1 MRLTWDE
8 IGERFYETGDN
19 CAVLYPQSSAGTYPH
34 GIAWSGVTG
43 FTETPAGADATDLWA
58 DNIKYLS
65 IRSTE
70 TYGFTIKAYQF
81 PDEFAECD
89 GTAIP
94 VAGVSLGQQSRKA
107 FGLVV
112 KTNVGND
119 IEFNDH
125 AYKLHLVYGATASP
139 SSRDYT
145 TINDSPSAVE
155 FSWEG
160 KTIPVNVPGFKPVS
174 CITIDSR
181 AADPTALATLEEKL
195 FGKDGTISYGSTAED
210 IYRVPATEGWYEKTS
225 TSPDVYTPSTD
236 DEYNSGKTYY
246 IQTGATS
253 YTAVSGAALLKNPKA
268 EGWYERTG
276 TVGNYV
282 YTKSEDTVAK
292 VAKTYVEQI
301 ETGGLTAY
309 LPLPSEVL
317 SIMGYAAS

>member
-19 CAVLYPQSSAGTYPH
+19 CAVLYPQSSAGTYPQ

-139 SSRDYT
+139 SSRDYA

-195 FGKDGTISYGSTAED
+195 FGKDGTVSYGATAED
-210 IYRVPATEGWYEKTS
+210 VYESPVEAGWFEKTG
-225 TSPDVYTPSTD
+225 TNPDVYTLSD
-236 DEYNSGKTYY
+236 DTEYDDSKTYY
-246 IQTGATS
+246 KQTGSTTYA
-253 YTAVSGAALLKNPKA
+253 AVSGVELYKNPKA

-276 TVGNYV
+276 TSGSYV
-282 YTKSEDTVAK
+282 YTKTLDTIPNLT
-292 VAKTYVEQI
+292 KTYVSMT
-301 ETGGLTAY
+301 ETGGVQAY
-309 LPLPSEVL
+309 LPLPSDVL
-317 SIMGYAAS
+317 SIMGYTAS